1 MKDNILKEYTQ
12 KKNLFEKLSNKLEML
27 IDEFLKENKTIIHQL
42 SSRVKEERSLSNK
55 IDNKEGTYQCLN
67 DITDIVGI
75 RIITYL
81 DSDVDTIAEMIKKE
95 FNIDV
100 ENSVDKRKLDNDVFG
115 YRSLHYVASFK
126 EERCNLT
133 EFKPFKDMKF
143 EIQIRSILQHA
154 WAEIEHDLG
163 YKSAVSVPDNFI
175 RSFNRLSALLETADI
190 EFDRLKKDLKSYEKR
205 LPQLIENTPNDIEIN
220 QASIISFANNSQVIK
235 SAISIIQS
243 ISNCAINNITS
254 SEILLKQLNFLDIS
268 TIGKL
273 DIFLTSYQEKY
284 LLFVKEYTM
293 ESYNQEG
300 CFPIS
305 ISMLTPLYYLCI
317 YIALDKNV
325 YDEMIKKTRTNN
337 DNFALRSDIAF
348 KSAYAKV
355 NPQ

>member
-1 MKDNILKEYTQ
+1 MKDNILKEYTE
-12 KKNLFEKLSNKLEML
+12 KKYIFEKLSNKLEAL
-27 IDEFLKENKTIIHQL
+27 IGDILEENKIIIHQL
-42 SSRVKEERSLSNK
+42 SSRVKEERSLSDK
-55 IDNKEGTYQCLN
+55 IDIKDGKYQCLN

-95 FNIDV
+95 FNIDE

-133 EFKPFKDMKF
+133 EFKPFKDIKF

-190 EFDRLKKDLKSYEKR
+190 EFDRLKKDLKSYEVR

-220 QASIISFANNSQVIK
+220 QASIISFANNNQVNQN
-235 SAISIIQS
+235 AISIIQS
-243 ISNCAINNITS
+243 TTNCVINNITS
-254 SEILLKQLNFLDIS
+254 SEILLKQLNFLDIT

-273 DIFLTSYQEKY
+273 DMFMTSYKEKY
-284 LLFVKEYTM
+284 LLFVKECTL
-293 ESYNQEG
+293 ELYNQEG
-300 CFPIS
+300 VYPLGIS
-305 ISMLTPLYYLCI
+305 ILTPLFYLCF
-317 YIALDKNV
+317 YIALDRNV
-325 YDEMIKKTRTNN
+325 YDEMMKKTRISN
-337 DNFALRSDIAF
+337 DKFASRSDIAF
-348 KSAYAKV
+348 KSAYNKV

>member
-1 MKDNILKEYTQ
+1 MKDNILKEYTE
-12 KKNLFEKLSNKLEML
+12 KKYLFEKLSNRLKTLINNILE
-27 IDEFLKENKTIIHQL
+27 ENKIIIHQL
-42 SSRVKEERSLSNK
+42 SSRVKEEKSLSDK
-55 IDNKEGTYQCLN
+55 IDIKEGKYQCLN

-81 DSDVDTIAEMIKKE
+81 DSDVDIIAEMIKKE
-95 FNIDV
+95 FNIDE
-100 ENSVDKRKLDNDVFG
+100 ENSIDKRKLDNDVFG
-115 YRSLHYVASFK
+115 YRSLHYVASFN
-126 EERCNLT
+126 EERRNLT
-133 EFKPFKDMKF
+133 DLRSIKDLKF

-163 YKSAVSVPDNFI
+163 YKSTVSVPDNFI

-220 QASIISFANNSQVIK
+220 QASIISFANNNQVNK

-243 ISNCAINNITS
+243 ITKCEINNITS
-254 SEILLKQLNFLDIS
+254 SETLLKQLNFLDIS

-273 DIFLTSYQEKY
+273 DIFMTSYKEKY
-284 LLFVKEYTM
+284 LLFVKECTLDLY
-293 ESYNQEG
+293 SQEG
-300 CFPIS
+300 VYPLSIS
-305 ISMLTPLYYLCI
+305 ILTPIFYLCF
-317 YIALDKNV
+317 YIAFDRNV
-325 YDEMIKKTRTNN
+325 YDEMIKKTRTSN
-337 DNFALRSDIAF
+337 DEFASRSDIAF